1 MNRALIVIDVQN
13 EYVTGNL
20 PIAFPDLTT
29 SLANVGAAID
39 TANQH
44 GIPVVLIQQVAP
56 EGSPIFAV
64 GSHGWSLHESVT
76 SRPHDVVIEKFLP
89 SAFVNT
95 TLGSWLAARDVDTVT
110 VVGYMTQNCDESTA
124 RDAAH
129 RGLAVE
135 LLSDATG
142 TLPLANAAGSIS
154 AEALH
159 HAVLVTLQSRFAAVA
174 TTAAWIAAVGAG
186 AQLEK
191 PNLYASAVA
200 GRAVVSTPD
209 GGLTRA

>member
-20 PIAFPDLTT
+20 PIVFPDLRT
-29 SLANVGAAID
+29 SLANIGAAID

-56 EGSPIFAV
+56 AGSPIFAV
-64 GSHGWSLHESVT
+64 GSHGWSLHETVT
-76 SRPHDVVIEKFLP
+76 SRPHDVVIEKSLP

-95 TLGSWLAARDVDTVT
+95 TLGSWLAAKDVATVT

-135 LLSDATG
+135 FLSDATG

-154 AEALH
+154 AEELH
-159 HAVLVTLQSRFAAVA
+159 HSVLVTMQSRFAAVA
-174 TTAAWIAAVGAG
+174 TTAAWISAVGAG
-186 AQLEK
+186 ARLEK
-191 PNLYASAVA
+191 PNLFSSAVA
-200 GRAVVSTPD
+200 GRDTLSPAGD
-209 GGLTRA
+209 GLTTA